1 MTFFIAS
8 KNKHKIAEFKRILLP
23 LNIDV
28 MSEADL
34 EIPLTDV
41 DETGNTFEENA
52 YLKAFSAMREVN
64 LPVIADDSGLC
75 VDYLNGQP
83 GIYSA
88 RFAGEPT
95 DNDRNNNKLLE
106 LLKDVPA
113 NKRTAKF
120 VCCIV
125 CVFPDGSRL
134 TVNGECHGRIADKPS
149 GNRGFGY
156 DPLFISKIGCFGE
169 LSDEEKDSV
178 SHRGR
183 ALKKFTEKIK
193 EFIDCGDE
201 NA

>member
-1 MTFFIAS
+1 MKFFIAS
-8 KNKHKIAEFKRILLP
+8 KNAHKITEFKRILLP

-28 MSEADL
+28 VSEADL
-34 EIPLTDV
+34 DEPLEEV
-41 DETGNTFEENA
+41 EETGQTFEENA
-52 YLKAFSAMREVN
+52 YLKAVSAMKVTG

-95 DNDRNNNKLLE
+95 DNNKNNEKLLF
-106 LLKDVPA
+106 LLKDVPE

-125 CVFPDGSRL
+125 CVFP
-134 TVNGECHGRIADKPS
+134 NGEKITVQGECKGRIAEHPAGDK
-149 GNRGFGY
+149 GFGY
-156 DPLFISKIGCFGE
+156 DPIFISEIGCFGE

-178 SHRGR
+178 SHRGI
-183 ALKKFTEKIK
+183 ALKAFSEKIK
-193 EFIDCGDE
+193 NIINNGE
-201 NA
+201 NNA